1 MCRILR
7 SKSLEDFETLTDD
20 PNRKIIMLM
29 GGDGLEKILG
39 KTGYEALIS
48 IGYMLGYI
56 EYKIKSGFQFKI
68 VIFNEG
74 EIAKLATWDNLANM
88 VSEIYPEVKKK
99 IYNRLE
105 ELKNTPF
112 SEIDKNGTED
122 SDFMTYE
129 RFKQSV
135 GTLIDVRAFF
145 IIQYI

>member
-7 SKSLEDFETLTDD
+7 SKSLEDFETLTND

-48 IGYMLGYI
+48 IGYMLDYI

-74 EIAKLATWDNLANM
+74 EIAKLAT
-88 VSEIYPEVKKK
+88 
-99 IYNRLE
+99 
-105 ELKNTPF
+105 
-112 SEIDKNGTED
+112 
-122 SDFMTYE
+122 
-129 RFKQSV
+129 
-135 GTLIDVRAFF
+135 
-145 IIQYI
+145 